1 MACLRLSPLV
11 ETQQCSASVEKQD
24 AHVPR
29 KHSELRIP
37 SPVYYILTI
46 THNARSSVAKL
57 GSKPTHQAMTGTGRS
72 GLTFCDPTEDQ
83 RLTWFSTLREFI
95 LDHQGTSPMWPMQRC
110 SSNKVGSKN
119 HKLKL
124 SRKLEQIQLIQ
135 PQLLVVVTNRSK
147 VE

>member
-1 MACLRLSPLV
+1 MACLRLSP
-11 ETQQCSASVEKQD
+11 QQCSASVEKQD

-72 GLTFCDPTEDQ
+72 GLTFYDPTEDQ

-119 HKLKL
+119 HKFKL